1 MHFDAISYELG
12 RGLVLVGLSEEQF
25 DPEGILEPFLLV
37 LLERVAHFNP
47 GRRVLCA
54 EGLRDGLDA
63 DVLAGVFV
71 FEAEFAV
78 EGEGE
83 LLHSRGNFKIYM
95 IYCDLNFG
103 LGLVVRLNLVNTC
116 MNNQLYSQ

>member
-1 MHFDAISYELG
+1 MHFDAIGYELG

-37 LLERVAHFNP
+37 LLERVAHFDP

-54 EGLRDGLDA
+54 EGLRDSLDA

-78 EGEGE
+78 EGEGQ
-83 LLHSRGNFKIYM
+83 LLHSRGNFKIYI

-103 LGLVVRLNLVNTC
+103 LALGCALEFS
-116 MNNQLYSQ
+116 QYLYE

>member
-1 MHFDAISYELG
+1 MHFDAIGYKFG

-25 DPEGILEPFLLV
+25 DSEGILETFLLV
-37 LLERVAHFNP
+37 LLEWVAHFDP

-63 DVLAGVFV
+63 DVFAGVFV

-78 EGEGE
+78 EGEGQ
-83 LLHSRGNFKIYM
+83 LLHSRGNFKNYI
-95 IYCDLNFG
+95 IYCGFKFCVGFG
-103 LGLVVRLNLVNTC
+103 LC
-116 MNNQLYSQ
+116 A